1 MRPIQTLLD
10 EISKRISITS
20 SLITELK
27 KKQNMVLL
35 IENTLFKY
43 NLKPND
49 LNIDNIILL
58 SEDDLKVILNEIGH
72 ANIDKEIKSFKKNK
86 DIIKLYQ
93 KVTSDSKS
101 KNKPSQYKKAKEEL
115 NNLIKSIK
123 DFIKTDENE
132 KIEHIEI
139 LENNLSS
146 YKTTQDKFKSGELK
160 EPIFDVLEFNASLNK
175 YGLDTATK
183 VAIKKEI
190 GKQNYNLVM
199 EPKKSRSDDEKALDK
214 YRIILERKK
223 EEYKEDLEEVKELF
237 LSKNFNINIDNTL
250 TVINDFF
257 KMVDKPYNLVQN
269 AVVSLMIEKELK
281 EFDKLISSGKL
292 SDEKRDEI
300 IINCEKLLV
309 ISRRKE
315 PKEQKEE
322 MLETQKPKE
331 IKVEKTKEEVHE
343 EKVVKD
349 SKDKETEDQKLI
361 RQIEDIIAEEI
372 DVLNN
377 YSENDT
383 TRLTELSTL
392 LDKYA
397 LEDESIEKNIL
408 TSAFL
413 AETLRL
419 NLIFFKQLIKNYEK
433 SPKEYELDYKKKVG
447 ELRDYISTYEIVKA
461 RIKKYNEKEIKKNNK

>member
-1 MRPIQTLLD
+1 
-10 EISKRISITS
+10 
-20 SLITELK
+20 
-27 KKQNMVLL
+27 
-35 IENTLFKY
+35 
-43 NLKPND
+43 
-49 LNIDNIILL
+49 
-58 SEDDLKVILNEIGH
+58 
-72 ANIDKEIKSFKKNK
+72 
-86 DIIKLYQ
+86 
-93 KVTSDSKS
+93 
-101 KNKPSQYKKAKEEL
+101 
-115 NNLIKSIK
+115 
-123 DFIKTDENE
+123 
-132 KIEHIEI
+132 
-139 LENNLSS
+139 
-146 YKTTQDKFKSGELK
+146 
-160 EPIFDVLEFNASLNK
+160 
-175 YGLDTATK
+175 
-183 VAIKKEI
+183 
-190 GKQNYNLVM
+190 
-199 EPKKSRSDDEKALDK
+199 
-214 YRIILERKK
+214 
-223 EEYKEDLEEVKELF
+223 
-237 LSKNFNINIDNTL
+237 
-250 TVINDFF
+250 
-257 KMVDKPYNLVQN
+257 
-269 AVVSLMIEKELK
+269 
-281 EFDKLISSGKL
+281 
-292 SDEKRDEI
+292 
-300 IINCEKLLV
+300 
-309 ISRRKE
+309 
-315 PKEQKEE
+315 